1 MDSSIKLLDW
11 MFLMCKQSIESKE
24 MPSKDQSLSSIMEEL
39 IWPFRSLHSLSKC
52 MTSSQRSN
60 QFPLW
65 LKMRTQIGWMKSSK
79 DSSGQESISS
89 LVLKTQLLL
98 NLLSN
103 LTWNPLLLSSKISLR
118 RSIRISY
125 GVRLPITRVWMH
137 MRTLHGKKCLWSLI
151 SKRLFS

>member
-24 MPSKDQSLSSIMEEL
+24 MPSKDQSLSSIMEESIL
-39 IWPFRSLHSLSKC
+39 PFRSLHFQSKY
-52 MTSSQRSN
+52 MISSQRSN

-65 LKMRTQIGWMKSSK
+65 LRMRTQTGWMKSSK

-89 LVLKTQLLL
+89 SAQMTLLL
-98 NLLSN
+98 PNLLSN
-103 LTWNPLLLSSKISLR
+103 LTWNPSLPSSKISLR

>member
-1 MDSSIKLLDW
+1 
-11 MFLMCKQSIESKE
+11 MCKQSIESKE
-24 MPSKDQSLSSIMEEL
+24 MPSKDQSLSSIMEESIL
-39 IWPFRSLHSLSKC
+39 PFRSLHFQSKY
-52 MTSSQRSN
+52 MISSQRSN

-65 LKMRTQIGWMKSSK
+65 LRMRTQTGWMKSSK

-89 LVLKTQLLL
+89 SAQMTLLL
-98 NLLSN
+98 PNLLSN
-103 LTWNPLLLSSKISLR
+103 LTWNPSLPSSKISLR

-125 GVRLPITRVWMH
+125 GGKLAITLVWVN